1 MALLKTDASA
11 NPKPVHTGASSLRNK
26 SAQKLEAWLTGHD
39 GKLYDDKKWKE
50 VEEEKEETL
59 RGETKKM
66 KTWKKVWVG
75 DGDVPSE
82 EESDLH
88 PDTLLFDNDSD
99 DNGDDA
105 TPFEY
110 PEVVDDPPASRE
122 EPKMLI
128 GPDGNMYN
136 PQDGFWENGSYYVR
150 KDKARPPNSRPER
163 PSSAPESSNTRRHVH
178 VDPRS
183 HTNRPRNRNTRLQ
196 TNRPRNGNAHRS
208 GRRAEHNT
216 FDATKQYVPDMK
228 SIIRDFNGKEI
239 PTPDNRDFF
248 YNPDGSI
255 DFSKFNQLD
264 LSRLL
269 RRQIAMYL
277 HDKKSTEKNI
287 YTQNK
292 LVHRYETRLNYLKG
306 HLGQRWREHAR

>member
-1 MALLKTDASA
+1 MALLKTDASVD
-11 NPKPVHTGASSLRNK
+11 PKPVRSGASSLRNK

-39 GKLYDDKKWKE
+39 GMLYDDEKWKW

-59 RGETKKM
+59 RGQTKKM

-88 PDTLLFDNDSD
+88 PDTVLFDD
-99 DNGDDA
+99 DNDDSG
-105 TPFEY
+105 
-110 PEVVDDPPASRE
+110 PPAR
-122 EPKMLI
+122 
-128 GPDGNMYN
+128 
-136 PQDGFWENGSYYVR
+136 PQ
-150 KDKARPPNSRPER
+150 R
-163 PSSAPESSNTRRHVH
+163 PSSAPESRNARTHTTR
-178 VDPRS
+178 S
-183 HTNRPRNRNTRLQ
+183 RNRNARPQ

-208 GRRAEHNT
+208 GRRAEHKT

-248 YNPDGSI
+248 YKADGSI

-277 HDKKSTEKNI
+277 HDKKSTEKNV
-287 YTQNK
+287 YTQNQ
-292 LVHRYETRLNYLKG
+292 LVRRYETRLNYLKN
-306 HLGQRWREHAR
+306 HLGQRWRERFL